1 MKHFYTYKIF
11 TAIIIYLLITACC
24 ICRLDAHPATE
35 HGLLKIDYSIG
46 DISFVFKDN
55 DTFGKNSL
63 LYIMTLPK
71 KTAFSKEDLEF
82 DMLRLKKFY
91 FDNGFFDAVIDTA
104 VVYSA
109 ENETADITFF
119 ITERTR
125 YTLHKIDYSGI
136 EHVTDEVKQ
145 KINSGQQIS
154 AGDYYNRVKIL
165 TEMGR
170 IVGLLQNNGYPF
182 ARLDTSQGIIVSKY
196 LPSTAVFKYYVN
208 VKLSFIGTEHQFR
221 FGKTKIIIAKNIYQ
235 LEQPLVERELAYKE
249 GELYSRENVRQSESN
264 FSKISIIQ
272 SGRIQ
277 IDSVI
282 EDKNL
287 VHMTANIILNNKYE
301 LTPNLIGVDI
311 DNQFFVGAGLE
322 YSDRNFFGGG
332 RTFSIAPQGLAHS
345 MSVNRAELNSTFYQ
359 PYFFSNKITATYNL
373 RLGYYN
379 IDEFIQVTSLRN
391 LFRLSY
397 FIAPYTFYNN
407 AFTDLTV
414 DLLRT
419 KYKKDDVVEGDTIR
433 AGTLTNQMNSIIG
446 LTVIHNNTNDVFN
459 PSEGFYHSIS
469 VEDGGLLPRAL
480 SLIIP
485 NIQYSQYVK
494 LYMINKF
501 FFDISKGNATSIFA
515 TQIKVGDIIEYGRGP
530 NIVPIAV
537 IYKFISGGSNSLR
550 GWNAKENGILD
561 NTENGGNFL
570 FEGSFELRRKFFD
583 GYESF
588 LRNIWAVFFLDYG
601 NVWEKDKFFRLGEL
615 ALDIGFGVRY
625 DTFVGPL
632 RVDLGFRL
640 FDPSADPGNRW
651 LFSKPGSILKSK
663 FAVQFGLGNAF

>member
-1 MKHFYTYKIF
+1 M
-11 TAIIIYLLITACC
+11 LITVCC
-24 ICRLDAHPATE
+24 IYRLDAHPDAE
-35 HGLLKIDYSIG
+35 HGLRKINYSVGEIN
-46 DISFVFKDN
+46 FVFKDN

-91 FDNGFFDAVIDTA
+91 FDNGFFDAVIDTS
-104 VVYSA
+104 VVYSDQD
-109 ENETADITFF
+109 ETADITFS
-119 ITERTR
+119 IAERTR
-125 YTLHKIDYSGI
+125 YTLHKIDYSGV
-136 EHVTDEVKQ
+136 EHVSDEVKQ
-145 KINSGQQIS
+145 KINSGQLIS
-154 AGDYYNRVKIL
+154 SGDFYNRIKIL
-165 TEMGR
+165 SEIGR

-182 ARLDTSQGIIVSKY
+182 ARLDTSQGTVISRY
-196 LPSTAVFKYYVN
+196 LPSMKDFKYNVN
-208 VKLSFIGTEHQFR
+208 VKLTFMGAEHQYR

-235 LEQPLVERELAYKE
+235 LEQHLVERELDYKE
-249 GELYSRENVRQSESN
+249 GGLYSRENVRQSESN
-264 FSKISIIQ
+264 FNKLSIIQ

-282 EDKNL
+282 EDKSI

-301 LTPNLIGVDI
+301 FTPNLIGVDI

-359 PYFFSNKITATYNL
+359 PYFFSNRITATYNL
-373 RLGYYN
+373 RLGFYN

-391 LFRLSY
+391 LFRFNY
-397 FIAPYTFYNN
+397 FIAQYTFYNN
-407 AFTDLTV
+407 AYTDLTV

-433 AGTLTNQMNSIIG
+433 EGTLTNQLNSIIG
-446 LTVIHNNTNDVFN
+446 LTIVHNNTNDVFN
-459 PSEGFYHSIS
+459 PSEGLYHSIS
-469 VEDGGLLPRAL
+469 VEDAGLFPRAL
-480 SLIIP
+480 SLINP

-501 FFDISKGNATSIFA
+501 FFDVSKGSATSIFA
-515 TQIKVGDIIEYGRGP
+515 TQIKIGDIIEYGRGE
-530 NIVPIAV
+530 NIVPIAT

-570 FEGSFELRRKFFD
+570 VEGSFEQRWKTFAQN
-583 GYESF
+583 ESF
-588 LRNIWAVFFLDYG
+588 LKNIWTVYFLDYG
-601 NVWEKDKFFRLGEL
+601 NVWEKDKFFRLSEI
-615 ALDIGFGVRY
+615 AFDIGFGVRY

-632 RVDLGFRL
+632 RLDLGFRL
-640 FDPSADPGNRW
+640 FDPSADPGNKW
-651 LFSKPGSILKSK
+651 LFSHPNNILKSK